1 MKRAL
6 VLLAKG
12 FEEIEALSV
21 VDVLRRGGLI
31 CDMCSLDGDYVS
43 GAHNVEIRVNTTIEN
58 LDIDN
63 DYDVVVLPGGL
74 PGAYNLRD
82 DNRVKNLVQRYNK
95 DGKIIAAICAAPE
108 ALESFGILENKKCTS
123 YPGFIQNKDK
133 VNYIEDEI
141 VVVDGNI
148 ITSRGPATV
157 IEFSLQILKQLG
169 YENSYEDIKEG
180 MLVNFYNS
188 NCK

>member
-1 MKRAL
+1 MKRVL

-21 VDVLRRGGLI
+21 VDVLRRGGLA
-31 CDMCSLDGDYVS
+31 CDICSLEGDYVL
-43 GAHNVEIRVNTTIEN
+43 GTHNIEIRANIHIES

-63 DYDVVVLPGGL
+63 DYDAVVLPGGL

-82 DNRVKNLVQRYNK
+82 DNRVRDLIQRYNRE
-95 DGKIIAAICAAPE
+95 GKIIAAICAAPE

-133 VNYIEDEI
+133 VNYVDDEA
-141 VVVDGNI
+141 VVVDKNI
-148 ITSRGPATV
+148 ITSKGPAT
-157 IEFSLQILKQLG
+157 SILFALEIIKQLG

-188 NCK
+188 TCK